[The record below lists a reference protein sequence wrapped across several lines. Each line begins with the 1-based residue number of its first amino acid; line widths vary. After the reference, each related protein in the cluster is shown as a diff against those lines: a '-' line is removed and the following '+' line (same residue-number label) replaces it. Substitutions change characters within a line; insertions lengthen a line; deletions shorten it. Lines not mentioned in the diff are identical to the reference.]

1 MRAGSAPLN
10 PHCAFHAIFCN
21 LCAAS
26 AKLLFTGPHS
36 PGAAIISV
44 TGTSKVPG

>member
-10 PHCAFHAIFCN
+10 PLCVFRAIFYN
-21 LCAAS
+21 LCVAH
-26 AKLLFTGPHS
+26 AKLLFMGTGR

-44 TGTSKVPG
+44 AGTCKPPS